1 MNTRNRNEA
10 RELTAEGEQM
20 FRELTVAELDE
31 VTGGSLGSAV
41 NDVMKAFGN
50 ALNTAAR
57 GG

>member
-50 ALNTAAR
+50 ALNTAR